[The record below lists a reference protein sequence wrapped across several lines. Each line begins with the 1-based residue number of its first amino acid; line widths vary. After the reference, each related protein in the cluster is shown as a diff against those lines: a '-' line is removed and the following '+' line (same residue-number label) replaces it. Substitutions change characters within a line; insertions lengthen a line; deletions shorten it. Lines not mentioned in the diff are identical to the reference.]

1 MTITEKL
8 INYVMSMGYDR
19 IPEKAV
25 DGMKR
30 LVMNSIAAML
40 AGTFASGVRELTQL
54 IRTWGGTPESTVFLN
69 DLKVPA
75 HEAVLVNATMIRALD
90 FDDFHMQTGMHSGA
104 IVLPV
109 ALAAA
114 ELAGDTDGKA
124 LIAAMILGAEIMCR
138 MRLVPDRCIG
148 VSGWTGEI
156 YGAFGGAIT
165 AGKILGL
172 SKEEMINALGLA
184 YSQASG
190 NAQTIFEG
198 TLSTRLQQGF
208 AARAGLLSAVMA
220 RAGLTGPMGFLEGK
234 AGLYPVYY
242 RGLDYDI
249 NRLVGGLEEK
259 YEFLNLATKPYP
271 CCGFIMAPLENV
283 LDIMRQNEI
292 ADKDIEMVTVRVNEQ
307 MYNTVCSPPEN
318 KYRPQTPADAM
329 FSLPYALSTA
339 IITGDVLLED
349 FFVDA
354 IREPNRLEF
363 VNRIETKVDKD
374 IDKESKD
381 LNLPLALHEIDL
393 RTKDGKCFSQKIYH
407 AKGFPDK
414 PMKMEDFSEKAKK
427 CAPLAIKPFSEE
439 KIKILRDM
447 IQNLEK
453 QGNVQ
458 QLTDLLY

>member
-1 MTITEKL
+1 MTTTEKL
-8 INYVMSMGYDR
+8 INYVMSMGYGR
-19 IPEKAV
+19 VPEEAT

-30 LVMNSIAAML
+30 LVMNSFAAML
-40 AGTFASGVRELTQL
+40 AGTSASGVIELSQL
-54 IRTWGGTPESTVFLN
+54 IRKWGGAPESAVFLN

-75 HEAVLVNATMIRALD
+75 HDAVLVNATMIRALD
-90 FDDFHMQTGMHSGA
+90 FDDFHMQTGIHSGA
-104 IVLPV
+104 IVVPV

-114 ELAGDTDGKA
+114 DLAGNTDGKA

-165 AGKILGL
+165 AGRILGL
-172 SKEEMINALGLA
+172 SREEMINALGLA

-208 AARAGLLSAVMA
+208 AARAGFLSAVMA
-220 RAGLTGPMGFLEGK
+220 RAGLTGPKDFLEGK
-234 AGLYPVYY
+234 AGFYPVYY

-249 NRLVGGLEEK
+249 NRLVVGLEEK

-271 CCGFIMAPLENV
+271 CCGFIMAPIENV

-292 ADKDIEMVTVRVNEQ
+292 AYKDIERVTFHVNQQ

-329 FSLPYALSTA
+329 FSLPYAVSTA
-339 IITGDVLLED
+339 ILTGDVLLED
-349 FFVDA
+349 FSIEA
-354 IREPNRLEF
+354 IKKPDRLEF
-363 VNRIETKVDKD
+363 CNRIHIEVDD
-374 IDKESKD
+374 YIDRESKE
-381 LNLPLALHEIDL
+381 LNLPLALHEIRL
-393 RTKDGKCFSQKIYH
+393 QTKGGKQFSQKLYYS
-407 AKGFPDK
+407 KGFPEK
-414 PMKMEDFSEKAKK
+414 PMAMEDFFQKIKN
-427 CAPLAIKPFSEE
+427 CAPLAIKPFSED
-439 KIKILRDM
+439 KIEALRD
-447 IQNLEK
+447 IVINLEK
-453 QGNVQ
+453 QEDTHLLVE
-458 QLTDLLY
+458 LLY

>member
-19 IPEKAV
+19 IPEKAA

-349 FFVDA
+349 FFVEA

-427 CAPLAIKPFSEE
+427 CAPLAIKSFSEE
-439 KIKILRDM
+439 KIEILRDM

>member
-349 FFVDA
+349 FFVEA

-427 CAPLAIKPFSEE
+427 CARLAIKPFAEE
-439 KIKILRDM
+439 KIEILRDM
-447 IQNLEK
+447 IENLEK